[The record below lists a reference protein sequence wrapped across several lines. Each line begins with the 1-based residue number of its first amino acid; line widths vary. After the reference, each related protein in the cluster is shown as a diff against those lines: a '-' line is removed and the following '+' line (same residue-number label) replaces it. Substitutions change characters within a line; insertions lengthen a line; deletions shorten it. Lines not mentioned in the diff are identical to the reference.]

1 MGVLKKLC
9 DLLSSDGTVFIIEPK
24 VADSLTENINP
35 IGALYYGMSVFH
47 CMTQSLAAGGPG
59 LGTCL
64 GPSGMESLVK
74 QAGFNSFEVLELKSQ
89 MTLFYAV
96 RH

>member
-1 MGVLKKLC
+1 
-9 DLLSSDGTVFIIEPK
+9 
-24 VADSLTENINP
+24 
-35 IGALYYGMSVFH
+35 VFH